1 MCRVL
6 LVTRGFCGGFCKW
19 VGKERGNQRCGRGG
33 AFLEKRTDLWY
44 GDEDGSRFG
53 GCVENGPNGLC
64 AGQQRVSGRLLVL
77 GRTKGAQGI
86 GSWRGTRW
94 NFLKDGGLGK
104 SWRWWI

>member
-44 GDEDGSRFG
+44 GDERRLE
-53 GCVENGPNGLC
+53 VW
-64 AGQQRVSGRLLVL
+64 RVCREW
-77 GRTKGAQGI
+77 A
-86 GSWRGTRW
+86 
-94 NFLKDGGLGK
+94 
-104 SWRWWI
+104 

>member
-64 AGQQRVSGRLLVL
+64 AGQQSVVIIFSRDLLGTDPPLFLVWVDH
-77 GRTKGAQGI
+77 QGKVY
-86 GSWRGTRW
+86 RD
-94 NFLKDGGLGK
+94 LQ
-104 SWRWWI
+104 